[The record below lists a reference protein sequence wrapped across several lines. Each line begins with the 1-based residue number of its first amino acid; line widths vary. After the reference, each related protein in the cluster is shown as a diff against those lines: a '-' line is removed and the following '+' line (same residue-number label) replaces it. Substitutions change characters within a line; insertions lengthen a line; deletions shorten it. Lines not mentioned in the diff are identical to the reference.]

1 MTLEGELLAAAG
13 GAAIFIFALAA
24 GLRSVYPSGD
34 RVFLVPAALL
44 LAGILVSIFSPIP
57 AAGRMEL
64 GRIAAAALL
73 LAAFLLLRPPDSS
86 RLTFYLSS
94 LALGAG
100 LVIYGIRL
108 RGGISPAG
116 EPLTATYIN
125 RNHLAG
131 LLGFIIPPA
140 VCFSLGSKNRA
151 VAWLSR
157 TALPVLLG
165 GILLTKSRGGIVGA
179 AASLSALGL
188 IFIFNFRRGPGLVPV
203 GRRRRGVILA
213 TIILLLALA
222 AASIYVWF
230 QLPESFPITAPHPEV
245 LSIRTRLSIW
255 RSTWGIFLS
264 RPIAGWG
271 WGTFSHLYP
280 SFREAGVWYTVPHA
294 HNELLQLLAEGGVI
308 GFSLVAFSLV
318 LALRELVKRYSL
330 SPGSV
335 SGLLALG
342 TAGSLVFAAVH
353 SGFDFIFRLPANALF
368 LAALTGLALSG
379 GAPQSISSR
388 SVRSRPGLLLWGLAV
403 SLVLVIFLFIPVGR
417 FYRSEFVSREGER
430 LLAAGQADEARETF
444 SRAARIDPS
453 SSRPLLGRAE
463 AGIAVFDWAEDRVGL
478 YASILEDLEA
488 ARRINPRDSGPLRR
502 LIRFHRDLGALEKAG
517 GYLEEAL
524 ALQPLNAYFLF
535 GLAEIDL
542 GRGDYLS
549 AARNLRKASEIY
561 PMMWD
566 GSRKLL
572 FSHTRDYEILKEL
585 PPREGKFHRLM
596 GYYLLSDG
604 NEDGARKEF
613 EIAVEL
619 EPKEAE
625 NWRALGRHYART
637 GSPAEAIPL
646 YRRAL
651 FLAPGNHHWLVE
663 LGDIHRE
670 LDRLEEALELYLR
683 ARGLAPA
690 RRDYSDRAGAAILS
704 LRGAREAIDFWG
716 MAALEDPGWS
726 RPYFL
731 RARLFLEDGQPEA
744 AESEIDRALS
754 RAPDN
759 RHYLNLKARIEN
771 IRSRGPGQ

>member
-1 MTLEGELLAAAG
+1 MLFL
-13 GAAIFIFALAA
+13 FALTAVS
-24 GLRSVYPSGD
+24 RSVYPSGD
-34 RVFLVPAALL
+34 RVFLVPASLL
-44 LAGILVSIFSPIP
+44 LAGILVSNSSPIP
-57 AAGRMEL
+57 AAGRIEL
-64 GRIAAAALL
+64 GRLAAAALL
-73 LAAFLLLRPPDSS
+73 LAAFLLLRPSDSS
-86 RLTFYLSS
+86 RLLFYLSS

-100 LVIYGIRL
+100 LVIYGIQL
-108 RGGISPAG
+108 RGGISPTG
-116 EPLTATYIN
+116 VPLTATYIN

-131 LLGFIIPPA
+131 LLGFILPPA
-140 VCFSLGSKNRA
+140 ACFSLGSKNRA
-151 VAWLSR
+151 VAWISR
-157 TALPVLLG
+157 AALPVLLG
-165 GILLTKSRGGIVGA
+165 GILLTKSRGGIAGA
-179 AASLSALGL
+179 AAALAALGL
-188 IFIFNFRRGPGLVPV
+188 IFIFNFRRGPGPGQV
-203 GRRRRGVILA
+203 GRRRWGVILA

-255 RSTWGIFLS
+255 RGTWGIFLS
-264 RPIAGWG
+264 RPITGWG

-342 TAGSLVFAAVH
+342 TAGSLVFSAVH

-388 SVRSRPGLLLWGLAV
+388 SARSRPGLLLWGLAV

-430 LLAAGQADEARETF
+430 LLAAGRADEARETF
-444 SRAARIDPS
+444 TRAARIDPS

-463 AGIAVFDWAEDRVGL
+463 AGIAVFDRAENRVGL
-478 YASILEDLEA
+478 YASILDDLEA

-524 ALQPLNAYFLF
+524 ALQPRNAYFLYE
-535 GLAEIDL
+535 LAGIEL
-542 GRGDYLS
+542 RRGEYLP
-549 AARNLRKASEIY
+549 AARRFRRAVEIY
-561 PMMWD
+561 PMLWNP
-566 GSRKLL
+566 SRKLL
-572 FSHTRDYEILKEL
+572 FGHTRDYEILKEL

-596 GYYLLSDG
+596 GYYLLLDQDV
-604 NEDGARKEF
+604 DGARKEF
-613 EIAVEL
+613 EIALEL
-619 EPKEAE
+619 APEEAE
-625 NWRALGRHYART
+625 NWRAMGRYYVRT
-637 GSPAEAIPL
+637 GSPEEAVPF

-651 FLAPGNHHWLVE
+651 ARAPENHQWLVE

-670 LDRLEEALELYLR
+670 CDRVEEALELYLR

-690 RRDYSDRAGAAILS
+690 RRDYSDRAGAAILA
-704 LRGAREAIDFWG
+704 LRGVREAIDFWWLVAG
-716 MAALEDPGWS
+716 EDPGWP

-744 AESEIDRALS
+744 AEKEIGRALS

-759 RHYLNLKARIEN
+759 RHYLNLKARIER